1 MELFKL
7 YRLIE
12 ETDAFVVYEFRT
24 GFLYLLYG
32 ILLTIGVGYFFTQ
45 QHPIRCGYIQIPRGF
60 GGCNRLRHRVH
71 AACAEFRVVF
81 VLADRFFP
89 APATAALSPFS
100 LGDRIGGSL
109 SACVFSEF

>member
-1 MELFKL
+1 MELSKPCH
-7 YRLIE
+7 LIE
-12 ETDAFVVYEFRT
+12 ETDAFVAYEFRM

-45 QHPIRCGYIQIPRGF
+45 QNPIRCGYIQIPREF

-71 AACAEFRVVF
+71 AACTEFRVVF

-89 APATAALSPFS
+89 APATAALSPFGLS
-100 LGDRIGGSL
+100 DRIGGGL
-109 SACVFSEF
+109 SACVFGEF